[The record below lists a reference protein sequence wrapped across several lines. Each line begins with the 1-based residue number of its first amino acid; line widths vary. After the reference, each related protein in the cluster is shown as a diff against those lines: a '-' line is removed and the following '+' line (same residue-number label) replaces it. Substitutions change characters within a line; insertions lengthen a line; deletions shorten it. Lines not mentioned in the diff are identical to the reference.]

1 MTYKEREAQ
10 ALDAL
15 IASFFHISSE
25 DAVGNV
31 DDPTVLD
38 DDDRK
43 AIDGLGD
50 DLIDRLIAKKETG
63 GGAKDVCGPPI
74 WTESL
79 GPASVSPDIM
89 ALHRGDEDLPQDV
102 IDEIEQHRRE
112 LLEDEE
118 ADFEE

>member
-1 MTYKEREAQ
+1 MTYKEREEQ

-31 DDPTVLD
+31 DDPAVLD
-38 DDDRK
+38 DDDRR
-43 AIDGLGD
+43 AIEGLGD
-50 DLIDRLIAKKETG
+50 DLIDRLIAKKESG
-63 GGAKDVCGPPI
+63 GGAEAVCDPPP
-74 WTESL
+74 WTEAPGSI
-79 GPASVSPDIM
+79 PVSPDIM
-89 ALHRGDEDLPQDV
+89 ALHRGDDDLPQDV

-112 LLEDEE
+112 LLADEE

>member
-1 MTYKEREAQ
+1 MTYREREEQ

-31 DDPTVLD
+31 DDPAVLD

-43 AIDGLGD
+43 AIKGLGD
-50 DLIDRLIAKKETG
+50 DLVDRLIAKRESR
-63 GGAKDVCGPPI
+63 GGAKDIREPHPLIEDPGSI
-74 WTESL
+74 
-79 GPASVSPDIM
+79 SVSPDIM
-89 ALHRGDEDLPQDV
+89 ALHRGDDDLPQDV

-118 ADFEE
+118 AEFEE

>member
-1 MTYKEREAQ
+1 MTYREREER

-31 DDPTVLD
+31 DDPSVLD
-38 DDDRK
+38 AEDRK

-50 DLIDRLIAKKETG
+50 DLVDRLIARREAG
-63 GGAKDVCGPPI
+63 EEGPVAPPSWI
-74 WTESL
+74 EAP
-79 GPASVSPDIM
+79 GPVTISPDIM
-89 ALHRGDEDLPQDV
+89 ALHRGDDDLPQDV
-102 IDEIEQHRRE
+102 LDEIEQHRRE

-118 ADFEE
+118 VDFEE

>member
-1 MTYKEREAQ
+1 MTYKEREEQ

-31 DDPTVLD
+31 DDPSVLD

-43 AIDGLGD
+43 AIEGLGD
-50 DLIDRLIAKKETG
+50 DLIDRLLAKKEAG
-63 GGAKDVCGPPI
+63 DESEDVRGDPHWTDAPGPI
-74 WTESL
+74 
-79 GPASVSPDIM
+79 SVSPDIM
-89 ALHRGDEDLPQDV
+89 ALHRGDDDLPQDV
-102 IDEIEQHRRE
+102 LDEIEQHRRE